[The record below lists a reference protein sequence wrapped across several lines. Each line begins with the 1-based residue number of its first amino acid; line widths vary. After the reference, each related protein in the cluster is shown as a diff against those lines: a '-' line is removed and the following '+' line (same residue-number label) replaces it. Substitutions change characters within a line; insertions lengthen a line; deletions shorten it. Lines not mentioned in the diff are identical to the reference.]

1 MKQRLLLPLLAAA
14 LCAAPVLLRA
24 ADLVGQPLPSLAA
37 AHLEGSLPDLQGK
50 VVLVDFWASWC
61 APCKASFPAMADL
74 QRRFAERGLVIL
86 AVSVDDNAK
95 AYGNFIERQKPG
107 FATVRD
113 AGHSLVATMQ
123 APTMPTSY
131 LVDRHGVV
139 RFRHEGFHGAATIA
153 SYIQQIEQLLNES
166 TP

>member
-1 MKQRLLLPLLAAA
+1 MKKDLLLPLLAAT
-14 LCAAPVLLRA
+14 LCSAPAVLRA
-24 ADLVGQPLPSLAA
+24 ADLVGQPLPSLTAA
-37 AHLEGSLPDLQGK
+37 RLEGTLPDLKGK
-50 VVLVDFWASWC
+50 VVLLDFWASWC

-74 QRRFAERGLVIL
+74 QRRFADRGLVIL
-86 AVSVDDNAK
+86 AVSVDDKAK
-95 AYGNFIERQKPG
+95 AYGDFIERQKPG

-139 RFRHEGFHGAATIA
+139 RFRHEGFHGSATVA

-166 TP
+166 AP